1 MSKKPRNI
9 VGPIVRKL
17 RYSKRS
23 ILTQEQLATK
33 LQLQDWQIDRFGVSK
48 IERGEREVTDKELLM
63 LANALGVKIIEFFPD
78 T

>member
-1 MSKKPRNI
+1 

-17 RYSKRS
+17 RYSKKD

-48 IERGEREVTDKELLM
+48 SKGE
-63 LANALGVKIIEFFPD
+63 NAKLQIKNY
-78 T
+78 

>member
-1 MSKKPRNI
+1 M
-9 VGPIVRKL
+9 GPIVRKL